1 MPACLIARAADKRAP
16 KKLSDVKVDPKF
28 ASTISGLAS
37 QQQQK
42 EQQSRPVFGL
52 APPPSARGG
61 LALPPSQPSRQAA
74 AIPPPPP
81 ANPIDLLGDFACDP
95 TPAAPPP
102 APLSSGGGAFS
113 MPPLPPAARP
123 AAPADGFDLL
133 SGFGAASALA
143 PRPAATP
150 AFNDPFGAVFGAAA
164 VQSSRSGAAAAAFND
179 PFAALAAAPA
189 QKVRADAYSSE
200 DVGRCSP
207 CCTRHPVPVFQTSPF
222 ETVISAHLSSPQ
234 APAAAATGRA
244 PLEDLFAT
252 PTSGHGSLGFTQPPV
267 SSSSMTG
274 SSGKYSGS

>member
-95 TPAAPPP
+95 SPVAPPP

-113 MPPLPPAARP
+113 MPPPPPAARA

-133 SGFGAASALA
+133 SGFGAASAPA
-143 PRPAATP
+143 PRPAATA
-150 AFNDPFGAVFGAAA
+150 AFNDPFGAVFGAVA
-164 VQSSRSGAAAAAFND
+164 VQSSSGAAAAAFND

-189 QKVRADAYSSE
+189 QKVRAGAYSEE
-200 DVGRCSP
+200 DVCRCSP
-207 CCTRHPVPVFQTSPF
+207 CYTRQTVPVCQTSPF
-222 ETVISAHLSSPQ
+222 DTVISASVPACLPRRPQLPPLSEGRRWRTSLPH
-234 APAAAATGRA
+234 PHPVMAA
-244 PLEDLFAT
+244 
-252 PTSGHGSLGFTQPPV
+252 
-267 SSSSMTG
+267 
-274 SSGKYSGS
+274 